1 MILIFSIFLIYTQFF
16 VLRVQNH
23 AHGKGRQIVKGEKEI
38 FTLPMGFCGG
48 VILCGRF
55 LKPAEL

>member
-48 VILCGRF
+48 VI
-55 LKPAEL
+55 